1 MIKFNVKE
9 LMEKQNITRYRLQ
22 KLTNWN
28 YKRINAYFFNR
39 VVSINVNELETLCD
53 IFGCERAYDCQRQFA
68 DVYEG
73 QLEQRADSEREG
85 CG

>member
-28 YKRINAYFFNR
+28 YKRINAYYFNR
-39 VVSINVNELETLCD
+39 LVSNNVNELDTLCE
-53 IFGCERAYDCQRQFA
+53 IFNCNLYELIERK
-68 DVYEG
+68 
-73 QLEQRADSEREG
+73 
-85 CG
+85 